1 MNKKIKEKLEELMEE
16 LGHEIKDIKEITN
29 HSEVQDFIYDLE
41 DDGCEIP
48 GPIEKFY
55 LIKTTEDE
63 IVCKVPVI
71 DGEIEEELVLE
82 CNEEVEFDDEDYD
95 DEDLSDPDNPFSDNF

>member
-16 LGHEIKDIKEITN
+16 LGHEIEDIKEITN
-29 HSEVQDFIYDLE
+29 HSEVQDFIYELE

-55 LIKTTEDE
+55 LIKTAEDE

-71 DGEIEEELVLE
+71 DGEIEEELVVE
-82 CNEEVEFDDEDYD
+82 CNEEVKFEDEDYD
-95 DEDLSDPDNPFSDNF
+95 DEDLSDPDNPFSDEF

>member
-16 LGHEIKDIKEITN
+16 LGHEIEDIKEITN
-29 HSEVQDFIYDLE
+29 HSEVQDFIYELE

-55 LIKTTEDE
+55 LVKTTEDGV
-63 IVCKVPVI
+63 ICKVPVI
-71 DGEIEEELVLE
+71 DGEIEEELIVE
-82 CNEEVEFDDEDYD
+82 CSEEVEFDYDEEDY
-95 DEDLSDPDNPFSDNF
+95 EDLSDPDNPLSDDF

>member
-16 LGHEIKDIKEITN
+16 LGHEIEDIKEITN
-29 HSEVQDFIYDLE
+29 HSEVQDFIYELE

-55 LIKTTEDE
+55 LIKTAEDE

-71 DGEIEEELVLE
+71 DGEIEEELVVE
-82 CNEEVEFDDEDYD
+82 CNEEVEFEDDDYD
-95 DEDLSDPDNPFSDNF
+95 DEDLSAPDNPFSDEF

>member
-16 LGHEIKDIKEITN
+16 LGHEIEDIKEITN
-29 HSEVQDFIYDLE
+29 HSEVQDFIYELE

-55 LIKTTEDE
+55 LIKTAEDE

-71 DGEIEEELVLE
+71 DGEIEEELVVE
-82 CNEEVEFDDEDYD
+82 CNEEVEFEGDDYD
-95 DEDLSDPDNPFSDNF
+95 DEDLSDPDNPFSDEF